1 MRRAICAAAATLL
14 VCALSCARSRSYEMN
29 GQILAVDAERREITI
44 KHEDIRGFMPA
55 MTMTFKVRDG
65 KMLAGRSAGELV
77 RATLVVT
84 DTEAYLQSIN
94 ATGRAPLTEAPPAPL
109 RVDPMDPGDEVPDV
123 SLVDEQGKTRR
134 LSEWRGRAVA
144 VTFIYT
150 RCPLPDFCP
159 LMDRQFADVQRQVKD
174 DPQLHGRVQL
184 LSISFDPSYD
194 TPPVLLAHAK
204 ALKAD
209 PSMWTFLTGSSADI
223 EAFAGRFGVAVM
235 RDQGA
240 PTEVVHNLRTGVIDG
255 HGRLVKILNGIQ
267 WQPSELVAELRNAVG
282 R

>member
-1 MRRAICAAAATLL
+1 
-14 VCALSCARSRSYEMN
+14 
-29 GQILAVDAERREITI
+29 
-44 KHEDIRGFMPA
+44 
-55 MTMTFKVRDG
+55 
-65 KMLAGRSAGELV
+65 
-77 RATLVVT
+77 
-84 DTEAYLQSIN
+84 
-94 ATGRAPLTEAPPAPL
+94 
-109 RVDPMDPGDEVPDV
+109 MDPGEEVPDV

-134 LSEWRGRAVA
+134 LSEWRGRAIA

-159 LMDRQFADVQRQVKD
+159 LMDRQFADVQRQVKED
-174 DPQLHGRVQL
+174 LQLRGRVQL

-223 EAFAGRFGVAVM
+223 EPFAGRFGVAVM
-235 RDQGA
+235 RDQDKS
-240 PTEVVHNLRTGVIDG
+240 TEIVHNLRTGVIDG